1 MKMCVRAGGVALAMA
16 AGGASA
22 SVVFGQVDTFDS
34 GVMDWNN
41 SFGPQTAA
49 WIEGGGPG
57 GAADPYL
64 QIRSSGASSGAGS
77 RLGAWNDAQW
87 TGDFLGQGITSIQ
100 VDIAGFEGAATELR
114 LQFISNSGSTFT
126 STVSQ
131 SIASD
136 GVWRTYTFDITPDAM
151 TQVAGFLGYAD
162 SFNDI
167 FRMHI
172 RHQPGA
178 PAPSGGAPAYPGRI
192 GVDNIRAV
200 PGAGSLCLLGM
211 AGAIAARRRRV

>member
-1 MKMCVRAGGVALAMA
+1 MKMCVLAGGLAAAMA
-16 AGGASA
+16 AGGVSA
-22 SVVFGQVDTFDS
+22 SVVFGQVDTFDN

-41 SFGPQTAA
+41 SFGQQTAA
-49 WIEGGGPG
+49 WIDGGGPG

-64 QIRSSGASSGAGS
+64 QIRSSGASGGSGS

-87 TGDFLGQGITSIQ
+87 TGDFLGQGVTSIR

-114 LQFISNSGSTFT
+114 LLFISNSGSTFT

-131 SIASD
+131 SVASD
-136 GVWRTYTFDITPDAM
+136 GVWRTYTFDITAAGM
-151 TQVAGFLGYAD
+151 TQVAGFLSYEE

-167 FRMHI
+167 WRMHI

-200 PGAGSLCLLGM
+200 PGSGPLGLVGVAGLLM
-211 AGAIAARRRRV
+211 ARRRRA

>member
-1 MKMCVRAGGVALAMA
+1 MKMCVRAGSLALAVA
-16 AGGASA
+16 AGGVSA
-22 SVVFGQVDTFDS
+22 SVVFGQVDTFDD

-41 SFGPQTAA
+41 SFGQQTAA
-49 WIEGGGPG
+49 WIAGGGPG

-64 QIRSSGASSGAGS
+64 QIRSSGASSGPGS

-87 TGDFLGQGITSIQ
+87 TGDFLNQGITSVQ
-100 VDIAGFEGAATELR
+100 VDIAGFEGTATELR
-114 LQFISNSGSTFT
+114 LLFISNSGSTFT

-131 SIASD
+131 SITSD
-136 GVWRTYTFDITPDAM
+136 GVWRTYSFDITAAGM
-151 TQVAGFLGYAD
+151 TRVAGFLGYEE

-172 RHQPGA
+172 RHQPGD
-178 PAPSGGAPAYPGRI
+178 PASSGGAPAYPGRI

-200 PGAGSLCLLGM
+200 PVPGSLVLIGPVGLV
-211 AGAIAARRRRV
+211 AGRRRRT

>member
-1 MKMCVRAGGVALAMA
+1 MKICVRAGGVALAMA

-22 SVVFGQVDTFDS
+22 SVVFGQVDTFDT

-41 SFGPQTAA
+41 SFGQQTAA
-49 WIEGGGPG
+49 WINGGGPG

-114 LQFISNSGSTFT
+114 LLFISNSGSTFT

-136 GVWRTYTFDITPDAM
+136 GVWRTYVFDITPAGM
-151 TQVAGFLGYAD
+151 TKVAGFPGYEE
-162 SFNDI
+162 SFSDI

-200 PGAGSLCLLGM
+200 PGVASLGVIGVAGVLTG
-211 AGAIAARRRRV
+211 RRRRD